1 MKRDVIRRKAIEPKS
16 GADHDADPRDGG
28 VQSVDRALSIIETLA
43 EDDEGYRL
51 SDLAI
56 RTGLSTSTV
65 HRLLATLENR
75 RFVQF
80 DRTESKWH
88 VGARAFTVG
97 ATFARRRN
105 FTAQAVPYLRKLRDL
120 TRETANLAVVDD
132 EFIIVLTRMESREI
146 MRSLTKVGGRV
157 AMVASGVGKAVL
169 ATYSDADVSA
179 IIRHHGMPRLTEKSI
194 VRPGDLFKELE
205 KVRPPG
211 FCHRR
216 RGSLHGPALHRRR
229 GLQRLQRAAGGDF
242 RLGHD
247 QPPDRRSPARAR
259 PDRAR
264 GGGGADGRARRRDA
278 GSETRPETGFAAR
291 HCPPRKLGLAAR
303 APRHRYIHPSLSM
316 ARLRG
321 TMSSDSTIGE
331 SHAF

>member
-1 MKRDVIRRKAIEPKS
+1 MKRNMIRRKAIEPKS
-16 GADHDADPRDGG
+16 GADNDADSRDVG

-51 SDLAI
+51 SDLAV

-65 HRLLATLENR
+65 HRLLATLESR

-80 DRTESKWH
+80 DRAESKWH
-88 VGARAFTVG
+88 VGARSFTVG

-132 EFIIVLTRMESREI
+132 EFIVVLTRMESREI

-169 ATYSDADVSA
+169 ATYSDEDVSA

-194 VRPGDLFKELE
+194 VRPGELFKELA
-205 KVRPPG
+205 KVR
-211 FCHRR
+211 H
-216 RGSLHGPALHRRR
+216 
-229 GLQRLQRAAGGDF
+229 Q
-242 RLGHD
+242 
-247 QPPDRRSPARAR
+247 
-259 PDRAR
+259 
-264 GGGGADGRARRRDA
+264 
-278 GSETRPETGFAAR
+278 GFAIDDEEASMGLR
-291 HCPPRKLGLAAR
+291 CVASVVYNDCGEPLAAISVSGLTSR
-303 APRHRYIHPSLSM
+303 LTDDRLPMLGETVREVAAELTAALGGVMPAPKS
-316 ARLRG
+316 G
-321 TMSSDSTIGE
+321 
-331 SHAF
+331 

>member
-1 MKRDVIRRKAIEPKS
+1 MQVAMRKNVIRRRTVEPKS
-16 GADHDADPRDGG
+16 AAEQEPETRDGG
-28 VQSVDRALSIIETLA
+28 VQSVDRALSILETLA

-65 HRLLATLENR
+65 HRLLGTLENR

-105 FTAQAVPYLRKLRDL
+105 FSAQAVPYLRKLRDL

-179 IIRHHGMPRLTEKSI
+179 IIRHHGLPRMTEKAI
-194 VRPGDLFKELE
+194 VRPGELFRELE
-205 KVRPPG
+205 RI
-211 FCHRR
+211 RR
-216 RGSLHGPALHRRR
+216 QGYAVDDEEACM
-229 GLQRLQRAAGGDF
+229 GLRCIASVVYNDCSEPLAAISVSGMTSRVSDDRL
-242 RLGHD
+242 
-247 QPPDRRSPARAR
+247 PDL
-259 PDRAR
+259 
-264 GGGGADGRARRRDA
+264 GRAVR
-278 GSETRPETGFAAR
+278 
-291 HCPPRKLGLAAR
+291 
-303 APRHRYIHPSLSM
+303 
-316 ARLRG
+316 
-321 TMSSDSTIGE
+321 
-331 SHAF
+331 

>member
-1 MKRDVIRRKAIEPKS
+1 MKVARKKDVIRRKALEPKS
-16 GADHDADPRDGG
+16 NTDHDADARDGG
-28 VQSVDRALSIIETLA
+28 VQSVNRALSIIETLA

-80 DRTESKWH
+80 DRAESKWH
-88 VGARAFTVG
+88 VGARSFTVG

-105 FTAQAVPYLRKLRDL
+105 FSAQAVPYLRKLRDL

-132 EFIIVLTRMESREI
+132 EFIVVLTRMESREI

-169 ATYSDADVSA
+169 ATYSNEDVSA

-194 VRPGDLFKELE
+194 IRPSDLFKQLE
-205 KVRPPG
+205 TI
-211 FCHRR
+211 RR
-216 RGSLHGPALHRRR
+216 QGYAIDDEEACMGLRCIAAVVHNDCSEPLAAISVSGMTSRLTDDRLPALGQTVREV
-229 GLQRLQRAAGGDF
+229 AAELTIALGGI
-242 RLGHD
+242 L
-247 QPPDRRSPARAR
+247 PAVKTA
-259 PDRAR
+259 
-264 GGGGADGRARRRDA
+264 
-278 GSETRPETGFAAR
+278 
-291 HCPPRKLGLAAR
+291 
-303 APRHRYIHPSLSM
+303 
-316 ARLRG
+316 
-321 TMSSDSTIGE
+321 
-331 SHAF
+331 

>member
-1 MKRDVIRRKAIEPKS
+1 MQVAMKRNVLRRKTI
-16 GADHDADPRDGG
+16 GARSDPDHDPEPRDGG
-28 VQSVDRALSIIETLA
+28 VQSVDRALLIIETLA

-65 HRLLATLENR
+65 HRLLGTLENS

-80 DRTESKWH
+80 DRAESKWH

-105 FTAQAVPYLRKLRDL
+105 FSAQAVPYLRKLRDL

-179 IIRHHGMPRLTEKSI
+179 IIRRQGMPRLTEKSI
-194 VRPGDLFKELE
+194 VRPSDLFRELE
-205 KVRPPG
+205 AVRRQG
-211 FCHRR
+211 YAVDDEEARM
-216 RGSLHGPALHRRR
+216 
-229 GLQRLQRAAGGDF
+229 GLRCVAAVVYSDC
-242 RLGHD
+242 
-247 QPPDRRSPARAR
+247 
-259 PDRAR
+259 
-264 GGGGADGRARRRDA
+264 
-278 GSETRPETGFAAR
+278 SEP
-291 HCPPRKLGLAAR
+291 LAAISVSGMTSR
-303 APRHRYIHPSLSM
+303 VTDE
-316 ARLRG
+316 RLPLL
-321 TMSSDSTIGE
+321 GE
-331 SHAF
+331 TVRDVAAELTVALGGVMPEAKSC